1 MHECCHASLRNTKN
15 NENNHFSYF
24 LTSVSTYS
32 TEVLSYFRTLYV
44 HSYESTF
51 ESTKVLSKVRKYI
64 STKVLYCTVRVQR
77 CSVQAVHKRTTR
89 DTVRVHVAL
98 GPYNVQ

>member
-32 TEVLSYFRTLYV
+32 TEVRCTLYIR
-44 HSYESTF
+44 
-51 ESTKVLSKVRKYI
+51 TKVLSKVRKYI
-64 STKVLYCTVRVQR
+64 STVLYST

-89 DTVRVHVAL
+89 DTVRVQYV
-98 GPYNVQ
+98 YSRT

>member
-32 TEVLSYFRTLYV
+32 TEVRCMYIR
-44 HSYESTF
+44 
-51 ESTKVLSKVRKYI
+51 TKVLSKVRKYFR
-64 STKVLYCTVRVQR
+64 TKVHKYCTVLYST

-89 DTVRVHVAL
+89 DTVHVQYTDTVHVQ
-98 GPYNVQ
+98 YT